1 MELDLGRGRTARKA
15 TALVQP
21 CSGCGHKLHRHLHAP
36 LRRGGWDVREEVF
49 PSDAPPRESPLGQ
62 LLVELGLYDS
72 YWWEIRRDPPGSGEN
87 A

>member
-1 MELDLGRGRTARKA
+1 VAG
-15 TALVQP
+15 
-21 CSGCGHKLHRHLHAP
+21 
-36 LRRGGWDVREEVF
+36 DVREEVF